1 MNYELYARGPMQDD
15 DGSRLDD
22 VGYQIA
28 VPKEVGHELRDRP
41 KHGDDRQREGEG
53 DEQCHLV
60 VPVELIDNHDSV
72 DHNILGV
79 DKQAL
84 LRETFRVLKKG
95 GSFAIHDVMAEY
107 IYGDMQKFAEEL
119 RADGFEE
126 VNLIP
131 TDNGK
136 FMTKREG
143 RLLLLSGSMIL
154 TGRK

>member
-1 MNYELYARGPMQDD
+1 MQDD

-72 DHNILGV
+72 DIAEGDEAEREDTQGIVRLGYQV
-79 DKQAL
+79 
-84 LRETFRVLKKG
+84 RVVG
-95 GSFAIHDVMAEY
+95 T
-107 IYGDMQKFAEEL
+107 EEL
-119 RADGFEE
+119 RYRIRPYPYVQAGNCHHHRDETERLAQHQTESLVVALSHLDRPQRLDCAADTRQEE
-126 VNLIP
+126 IVDLQQVQA
-131 TDNGK
+131 
-136 FMTKREG
+136 
-143 RLLLLSGSMIL
+143 
-154 TGRK
+154 